1 MNHIKSFF
9 FLFLYCL
16 PLLWRNLYFNPNCL
30 PVVMIKA
37 WLDDL
42 HYKCHRAF
50 GLALMNHRL
59 CVQSP
64 LTCVLFLPW
73 LMNTPPEKKA
83 SRSSSGHRFT
93 FPIRAASK
101 RGKAGTLRV
110 LFFPWDEGISLELL
124 SYLPVSW
131 MQHKSLVVEEV
142 LAQAAL
148 PWLWSWF
155 RVFSQA
161 GISCSNSGA
170 TSMLGEQIQLTRD
183 ELMSF

>member
-110 LFFPWDEGISLELL
+110 LVFPWDEGISLELL

-131 MQHKSLVVEEV
+131 MQHKSLVGKKCWLRLPSLGFGHGFEYFPRLE
-142 LAQAAL
+142 LAVAIQEL
-148 PWLWSWF
+148 HL
-155 RVFSQA
+155 
-161 GISCSNSGA
+161 C
-170 TSMLGEQIQLTRD
+170 LGNKY
-183 ELMSF
+183 S